1 MVSGSE
7 TSVELSYWLRSS
19 NSLGFY
25 ICVFFVIPTI
35 EGIFLTRVRVIDDDG
50 ICGGI
55 HPHISINTKNLF
67 AAPMLVDVHLHY
79 SNTHLGAANRFL
91 VFNEIQLLEF
101 SRYFIS
107 MSI

>member
-1 MVSGSE
+1 M
-7 TSVELSYWLRSS
+7 
-19 NSLGFY
+19 
-25 ICVFFVIPTI
+25 CFFVIPTI

-101 SRYFIS
+101 NRYFIF